1 MNGQQS
7 LLSLKY
13 DVAGHRRND
22 SMCTD
27 GAQEAG
33 CVYFRGGTM
42 GKWGRTDKDYG
53 SRETLR
59 RDRDD
64 W

>member
-42 GKWGRTDKDYG
+42 GKWGRTDKDY
-53 SRETLR
+53 
-59 RDRDD
+59 
-64 W
+64 